1 MMEVSPRA
9 KLDVRGVSL
18 ELYNERTDQSLP
30 VLCDLELEVRAGE
43 LVSVVGPSGC
53 GKSTFLNA
61 VDGLIKVTGGQILV
75 DGCAVA
81 GPGPDRA
88 MVFQHD
94 SLFPWRTVIENVMY
108 GLDLQGRLGKAAR
121 RDRARAL
128 VELVGLAGFAEH
140 YPHELSGGMR
150 QRVNI
155 ARALVMEPQLL
166 LLDEPFAAL
175 DAQTRE
181 LMQVELLK
189 ILARARTTALFV
201 THQINEAV
209 LLSDRVVVLSARPAG
224 IKAVIDVDLP
234 AGRSLAVKLQP
245 SFIELEQRIWRLIEQ
260 EAMRTGML
268 TVA

>member
-1 MMEVSPRA
+1 MGAVRRA

-18 ELYNERTDQSLP
+18 DLYNERTGKSLP
-30 VLCDLELEVRAGE
+30 VLSDLDLAVFEGE
-43 LVSVVGPSGC
+43 LVSIVGPSGC

-61 VDGLIKVTGGQILV
+61 VDGLIRVTAGEILV
-75 DGCAVA
+75 DGRAVNA
-81 GPGPDRA
+81 PGPDRA

-94 SLFPWRTVIENVMY
+94 SLFPWRTVRDNVMY
-108 GLDLQGRLGKAAR
+108 GLDLQGKLAKAER
-121 RDRARAL
+121 VERALAL
-128 VELVGLAGFAEH
+128 VELVGLTRFADH

-181 LMQVELLK
+181 FMQVELLK
-189 ILARARTTALFV
+189 ILARAKTTALFV

-209 LLSDRVVVLSARPAG
+209 FLSDRVVVFSARPAG
-224 IKAVIDVDLP
+224 IKEVIAVDLP
-234 AGRSLAVKLQP
+234 PERSLSVKLQP
-245 SFIELEQRIWRLIEQ
+245 AFLQVEQRIWRLIEQ
-260 EAMRTGML
+260 EAQKTGML